1 MIRRKSS
8 HRHYPNPKGPP
19 TPHFVAPR
27 VNELTLGKPERHRGG
42 ASSSLRVAI
51 GTRGEIIESR
61 RWKNARTGA
70 TASIYGAVPWTRQG
84 DRDDWEVETVGY
96 TIQWEDGTIGIGRA
110 PFPTREE
117 AEAWLERDRT
127 RRAGY
132 GATPWRGGATAPAK
146 RRSGRVRDGDDEDE
160 VEMWI
165 DAQDNEAPWLAQH
178 WHSSQ
183 GDPLYA
189 LGSTG
194 FPQPEST
201 ISWALSNAKKSEA
214 FQWAEMEKKYGKK
227 RLQKLMAI
235 DPESREARALP
246 DEKRE
251 DLEATDE
258 ISRLVYALQEALNHG
273 ERISAEEG
281 LERQG
286 VAPGTRW

>member
-1 MIRRKSS
+1 MTRPRLRAGEPPHPARIEALAADVNTLRQERGITFEQAYDAIVKPAWVLQYKGAKTDLENQVINKAKSIA
-8 HRHYPNPKGPP
+8 R
-19 TPHFVAPR
+19 A
-27 VNELTLGKPERHRGG
+27 RGG

-235 DPESREARALP
+235 DPESREARA
-246 DEKRE
+246 
-251 DLEATDE
+251 A
-258 ISRLVYALQEALNHG
+258 
-273 ERISAEEG
+273 
-281 LERQG
+281 
-286 VAPGTRW
+286 